1 MFAYLTSYFY
11 SIWNSIVGP
20 LLMLSS
26 HPHQSGRLLVL
37 GLDNAGK
44 TTLLQAIRR
53 LDNSNH
59 SSSNNNSRSSSSSN
73 SSISNNHHLRS
84 YPPTDRPEHI
94 KNIVTIQNQIT
105 FHAYDLGGHE
115 AVRHLWSDYY
125 NTDSTSGGNGTSGGT
140 CGNGD
145 SRYNDS
151 TDTIPTTTTTTT
163 SSNHNNLAIL
173 FCIDIADRQRIE
185 EAAYELDA
193 LIHDGLNAGNH
204 NSTHNNNHQENH
216 NNNNY
221 NTTKYGIPIAILLT
235 KCDDMHEDHI
245 TTIANTSNTNNNNNN
260 NNNTSSPPPPPPLMT
275 LPQVCDYIDYPSLC
289 NSHNGPM
296 HICTISVYKNTGY
309 IEALQWITQTLVAQ
323 QEQR

>member
-125 NTDSTSGGNGTSGGT
+125 NTDSTTSSGGNGTGG
-140 CGNGD
+140 GD
-145 SRYNDS
+145 SNSRYNDS

-163 SSNHNNLAIL
+163 TSSCNHNNLAIL

-204 NSTHNNNHQENH
+204 NSTSNNNHQENH
-216 NNNNY
+216 NNNII

-245 TTIANTSNTNNNNNN
+245 TTNANT
-260 NNNTSSPPPPPPLMT
+260 NNNTSSPTFMT